1 MRPRRVTGGGGG
13 SGAPGLSFVRALD
26 ALAARAGGAG
36 GSAWAHWRS
45 NLTVTKSLHRHV
57 EGKNVPLVPRS
68 TIFPNF
74 HETVYFH
81 EMVYFHETSY
91 FQQMQYF
98 HRVSYFQ
105 QLNYFHIGFFDLA
118 IRSHGRRYRTRVQSG
133 RPPLYSGSTSTEP
146 EPRGY
151 TCARRNTVNNE
162 PSR

>member
-1 MRPRRVTGGGGG
+1 MRKQK
-13 SGAPGLSFVRALD
+13 FKFI
-26 ALAARAGGAG
+26 
-36 GSAWAHWRS
+36 
-45 NLTVTKSLHRHV
+45 N
-57 EGKNVPLVPRS
+57 
-68 TIFPNF
+68 IMYF

-118 IRSHGRRYRTRVQSG
+118 IRSHGRRYRTRGQSG
-133 RPPLYSGSTSTEP
+133 NPPLYSGSTSTEP